1 MRQFKIKA
9 TNVRIIMMVAITL
22 TTILAV
28 LSFYSVQKVLLKSAL
43 DKNTS
48 IPVGES
54 IQNNSPEQLIDNTA
68 LPEGISNKISALSVT
83 KSDYQDQAIKDL
95 NKYAALSQVTIENGF
110 NFIST
115 TPLSATDNFSLGH
128 LSPEP
133 VTITIANP
141 VPLSNFLKFIKLI
154 ETNLPLM
161 QLTGIDINRY
171 QDSGTDI
178 VTGPLTIEVL
188 TR

>member
-1 MRQFKIKA
+1 MRQLKIKA

-28 LSFYSVQKVLLKSAL
+28 FSFYSVQKKLLKSAL
-43 DKNTS
+43 DNNTS
-48 IPVGES
+48 LPVGES
-54 IQNNSPEQLIDNTA
+54 ALGNRPEQLTNTTA
-68 LPEGISNKISALSVT
+68 LPEDISSKISALSVV
-83 KSDYQDQAIKDL
+83 KPDYQDQVIKDL
-95 NKYAALSQVTIENGF
+95 NKYAALSQVTIKNGF
-110 NFIST
+110 NFIGT
-115 TPLSATDNFSLGH
+115 TPLPATDNFSLGR

-154 ETNLPLM
+154 ENNLPLM

-171 QDSGTDI
+171 QDSDTDI
-178 VTGPLTIEVL
+178 ITGPLTIEVL